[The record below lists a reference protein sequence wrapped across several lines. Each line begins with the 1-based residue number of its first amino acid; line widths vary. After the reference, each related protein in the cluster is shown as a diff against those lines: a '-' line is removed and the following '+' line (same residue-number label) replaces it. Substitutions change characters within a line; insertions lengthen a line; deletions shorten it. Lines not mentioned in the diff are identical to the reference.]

1 MREIKFRA
9 WDSENEIMIA
19 EADLPYLICQ
29 NVNTVPEDTI
39 RESYIFLQ
47 YTGLVDKSGVEIY
60 EGDIVSGVLYK
71 DRSEHIGRIL
81 FDLNGYMI
89 STIEKSMPL
98 DLTELLTVIGNIY
111 ENPELLGGEE

>member
-1 MREIKFRA
+1 VREIKFRA
-9 WDSENEIMIA
+9 WDKRAMELPPAMYFFDLGSSAKYQRCGNIM
-19 EADLPYLICQ
+19 
-29 NVNTVPEDTI
+29 
-39 RESYIFLQ
+39 Q
-47 YTGLVDKSGVEIY
+47 YTGLTDKNGVEIY